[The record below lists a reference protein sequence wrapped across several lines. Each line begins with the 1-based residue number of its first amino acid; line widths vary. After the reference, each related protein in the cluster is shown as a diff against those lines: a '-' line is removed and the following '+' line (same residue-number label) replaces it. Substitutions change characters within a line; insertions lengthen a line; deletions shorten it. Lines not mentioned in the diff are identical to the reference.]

1 MDSSTD
7 SEQPLAPEPAAVVV
21 SSPEQDSVPE
31 STAHKI
37 FYGPFGLRA
46 GWSLLIYCA
55 IVVSFVIGINLIGHQ
70 IKHQREHAAA
80 VVAAKTGKPA
90 VPVAPLAPNPNPS
103 EPQPLASMIIV
114 EAVVFGIF
122 LLLSLLMAKIEHR
135 KLSAFGLGG
144 IHSVSRTLIGALW
157 GIISISLLI
166 GALRAFHF
174 LTFDSLLDHGPKILL
189 FGALQLLGFFLVGLT
204 EEYSMRGYLQ
214 FTLTRG
220 MVSIGNLIS
229 RRYARSIGFWIA
241 SLFTSILFFYL
252 HTRNPGETPL
262 GLFQVFLAGMLFV
275 VALWRTGSLWWGIG
289 FHCTWDWGQSFLY
302 GTPDSGGLIQGRLF
316 ATHASGNP
324 LFSGGTTGPEGS
336 ILCIPILLFAIAV
349 LFFTRPSPL
358 PALELPATAHPPEL
372 PPEPTPIYTES
383 PPAIA

>member
-1 MDSSTD
+1 MDSSP
-7 SEQPLAPEPAAVVV
+7 EQPLASSVPEPATTPLPPSA
-21 SSPEQDSVPE
+21 QDE

-37 FYGPFGLRA
+37 FYGTFGFRA
-46 GWSLLIYCA
+46 GWSLLIYCT
-55 IVVSFVIGINLIGHQ
+55 IVVSLVIGINLIGHHFQ
-70 IKHQREHAAA
+70 HPHEQAVTAAA
-80 VVAAKTGKPA
+80 AKAGHPLPAAAKPDPTA
-90 VPVAPLAPNPNPS
+90 
-103 EPQPLASMIIV
+103 PQPLAFVIGG
-114 EAVVFGIF
+114 EALIFGVFF
-122 LLLSLLMAKIEHR
+122 LMSLLMAKIEHR

-144 IHSVSRTLIGALW
+144 THSISRALIGAGW
-157 GIISISLLI
+157 GVIAISLLV
-166 GALRAFHF
+166 GTLRAFHF
-174 LTFDSLLDHGPKILL
+174 LTFDALLDHGPYILL

-349 LFFTRPSPL
+349 LFFTHPSPQ
-358 PALELPATAHPPEL
+358 PPLELPTTPPTPQL
-372 PPEPTPIYTES
+372 PPEDTVIYNAA